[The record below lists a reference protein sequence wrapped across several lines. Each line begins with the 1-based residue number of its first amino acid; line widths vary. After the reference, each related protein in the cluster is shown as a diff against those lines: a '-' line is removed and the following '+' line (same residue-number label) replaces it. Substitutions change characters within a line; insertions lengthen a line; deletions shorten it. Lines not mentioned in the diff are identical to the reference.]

1 MRKTFARQRRL
12 DCPSI
17 DEVELNLECRHEL
30 IPILRALQHIYSRPE
45 IRDGI
50 LDLIAED
57 INRDSRTDCGR
68 EGLDYWQ
75 VLVLAAV
82 RLGCNLNYD
91 QLQDLAEEH
100 RKLRQ
105 VMGVGQW
112 DERISFHW
120 QRIRDNVCLLRPSTI
135 VAISQAI
142 VAEGHRLEPDA
153 AKKVRADSFVAETN
167 IHWPSESS
175 LIRDGLQKVIAICI
189 ALAADLNLG
198 GWRQHSHLLA
208 KVRRLSC
215 EIDRIASKKGANYQS
230 RLKAKYRILLKL
242 SGRITRRARRLMEEV
257 ESRGSDAALLAELR
271 VFLQRTEHVRDTA
284 RRRVLKGEQVPN
296 SEKLFSMFE
305 PHTQLYKRGKAG
317 EPVQFGRLVMIYED
331 AAGFIVHHHVLSRQA
346 TDVSVVVGQ
355 TRITQERLGGRI
367 EEASFDRGFHSPE
380 NQIELAK
387 IISHPCLPKPGAK
400 QAVAQAAS
408 ATVQFRAARQRHPGI
423 ESAVGALQS
432 GNGLKRCRDRTEIG
446 FERYISLGI
455 LGRNLHVLGKL
466 LIAQEAPDCQAAGS
480 QRRKAAA

>member
-1 MRKTFARQRRL
+1 MRKAFARQRRL

-17 DEVELNLECRHEL
+17 DKVELNLKCRHEL
-30 IPILRALQHIYSRPE
+30 IPVLRALQHIYSRPE
-45 IRDGI
+45 VRDGI

-57 INRDSRTDCGR
+57 VNRDSRSDCGR
-68 EGLDYWQ
+68 EGFDYWQ

-100 RKLRQ
+100 RKLRHI
-105 VMGVGQW
+105 MGIGQW
-112 DERISFHW
+112 DEKTSFNW
-120 QRIRDNVCLLRPSTI
+120 QRIRDNVCLLRPRTI
-135 VAISQAI
+135 DVISQAI
-142 VAEGHRLEPDA
+142 VAEGHRLDPDA

-167 IHWPSESS
+167 VHWPSESS
-175 LIRDGLQKVIAICI
+175 LIRDGLQKIITICV
-189 ALAADLNLG
+189 ALSAGLNLG

-208 KVRRLSC
+208 KVSRLAC
-215 EIDRIASKKGANYQS
+215 EIDRIASKKGANYQA
-230 RLKAKYRILLKL
+230 RLKARYHILLKL
-242 SGRITRRARRLMEEV
+242 SGRITRRARKLVEEV
-257 ESRGSDAALLAELR
+257 ESRGSDAALLAELH

-317 EPVQFGRLVMIYED
+317 EPMQFGRLVMIYED
-331 AAGFIVHHHVLSRQA
+331 AAGFIVHHHVLSREA
-346 TDVSVVVGQ
+346 TDASVVVEQ
-355 TRITQERLGGRI
+355 TGITQERLGGRI

-380 NQIELAK
+380 NQVELAK
-387 IISHPCLPKPGAK
+387 IISHPCLPTRGAK
-400 QAVAQAAS
+400 QAAAQAAS

-423 ESAVGALQS
+423 ESAIGALQS

-446 FERYISLGI
+446 FARYVSLGI

-466 LIAQEAPDCQAAGS
+466 LIAQEDPDCQAAGS
-480 QRRKAAA
+480 QRRKPAA